1 MAGTVGLGAFT
12 DIIVTSPIEV
22 SFGELLAPRISGG
35 IVLCPA
41 TLFLLSAVSTQRVGF
56 GLLLIVIGVV
66 MVYACRFMSSFHSE
80 RVLVTRWLPLT

>member
-1 MAGTVGLGAFT
+1 LAGTVGLGAFT

-66 MVYACRFMSSFHSE
+66 ITLFGLAMAGSVPGNHRI
-80 RVLVTRWLPLT
+80 LG